1 MEQRIQALREELR
14 EIELQIEVLQ
24 QKKELLQRQLE
35 ETSEE
40 SEKMSPE
47 EGGRVCPICGF
58 TELEEGAR
66 FCGNCG
72 APLGDL
78 WAEEETEEPAGDE
91 EQEELWEAPAEEP
104 VKHCAFCGEVLKPEA
119 RFCVGCGRVVRER
132 SV

>member
-1 MEQRIQALREELR
+1 M
-14 EIELQIEVLQ
+14 
-24 QKKELLQRQLE
+24 
-35 ETSEE
+35 
-40 SEKMSPE
+40 
-47 EGGRVCPICGF
+47 CPLCGF

-72 APLGDL
+72 APLVDL

-104 VKHCAFCGEVLKPEA
+104 VKRCAFCGEVLKPEA